1 MLAQNKDIG
10 LTLPQLFL
18 ACPPR
23 QRYFNFPS
31 QWEKECT
38 SIHFFIP
45 KYSPGLKL
53 SPSDLLKNLMTL
65 VRFLRI
71 VNRYLAQVGCISK
84 ASCTVETWVMA
95 DDATLIRPTLAVKIG
110 RGVL

>member
-53 SPSDLLKNLMTL
+53 FPSDLLSNLITL
-65 VRFLRI
+65 IRFLRA
-71 VNRYLAQVGCISK
+71 VNRYNK
-84 ASCTVETWVMA
+84 ASCTIETLVIA
-95 DDATLIRPTLAVKIG
+95 DGATLIRPTLAVKTRREI
-110 RGVL
+110 L